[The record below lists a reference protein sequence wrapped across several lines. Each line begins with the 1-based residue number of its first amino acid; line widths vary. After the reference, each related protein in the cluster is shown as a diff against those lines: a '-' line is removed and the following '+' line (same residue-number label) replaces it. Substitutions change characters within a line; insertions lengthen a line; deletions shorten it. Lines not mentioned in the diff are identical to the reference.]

1 LILRILKLG
10 FHLSLTRGEKERK
23 TALHMAAE
31 SDFADTAEVLLSFG
45 ADVSLRANHDSTAL
59 HLAAKNQSCRVLG
72 QILEKIKH
80 VDSNLVNARDAE
92 GRTPLFVCTAAGQR
106 GQGRGAT
113 ECMAALL
120 NQRAAVDEADDTGD
134 TPLHMAAKGNLT
146 LFPKYF

>member
-1 LILRILKLG
+1 
-10 FHLSLTRGEKERK
+10 
-23 TALHMAAE
+23 
-31 SDFADTAEVLLSFG
+31 
-45 ADVSLRANHDSTAL
+45 VSLRANHDSTAL

-92 GRTPLFVCTAAGQR
+92 GRTPLFVCTAAGRR

-134 TPLHMAAKGNLT
+134 TPLHMAAKGSST
-146 LFPKYF
+146 YLFPKYFYFPTYRISLTWIDQLLWYRRQRDSSL